1 MKPGPQVPL
10 ILHSL
15 PKLQVSPHLSRRFLF
30 QPIVLALSSGVSS
43 SFPISNALSCLFLPE
58 RNAASWTGLRYA
70 LWNMNHCF
78 HPDSCLDRICGPY
91 EQCVE
96 DAGGVAS
103 CVCQECD
110 GGAEDEERVCGS
122 DGITYFSLCHLQRA
136 SCTQGQEDI
145 EALHQGPCGMCCS
158 TYIQI
163 EMGARGFCD
172 RLDIRW
178 W

>member
-1 MKPGPQVPL
+1 MKYE
-10 ILHSL
+10 
-15 PKLQVSPHLSRRFLF
+15 FLF
-30 QPIVLALSSGVSS
+30 
-43 SFPISNALSCLFLPE
+43 
-58 RNAASWTGLRYA
+58 
-70 LWNMNHCF
+70 
-78 HPDSCLDRICGPY
+78 PDSCLDRICGPY

-145 EALHQGPCGMCCS
+145 EALHQGPCGTCCMCLQASISIWAPVRFVIDRTCDK
-158 TYIQI
+158 TYSSF
-163 EMGARGFCD
+163 M
-172 RLDIRW
+172 
-178 W
+178 